1 MAAAQSNITITVRVT
16 PRSGRDEVMGR
27 KVFEDGVQAVCV
39 RVTAAPD
46 GGKAN
51 KAVCKAVASSL
62 GVPKT
67 AVEVVSGHTARRN
80 QLSISATAITGA
92 AVQEWLSSRPSL

>member
-1 MAAAQSNITITVRVT
+1 MATAKATQIIVRVT

-27 KVFEDGVQAVCV
+27 KTFEDGVEAVCV
-39 RVTAAPD
+39 RVTAPPD

-51 KAVCKAVASSL
+51 KAVCKTVAASL

-67 AVEVVSGHTARRN
+67 AVEVVAGATARRK
-80 QLSISATAITGA
+80 QLAIHVD
-92 AVQEWLSSRPSL
+92 AVPPNAIEQWICGLPVL